1 MNNIFY
7 ISKSDENYTYFLAK
21 REWVNGST
29 VDAADNV
36 GCLDKISVAN
46 VSRLMFSLVKYKYVQ
61 HCVFTFYDSND
72 VMLSESNILYSSD
85 ASKNQD
91 NREYEVNV
99 PASASYVTVNIYL
112 NGDAA
117 DIDYMRVDYQLMI
130 SVVPHYK
137 SLKLKSEK
145 KDEQMFF
152 RNSLDGKITLHRND
166 YKIIADASI
175 ETKFKLYLYNNED
188 RIYEASFSKTDCKLN
203 HERFSLEPELTTSDA
218 YNKILDAYDK
228 TYDLLKLPIE
238 KTKIEL
244 SKRGIIQVY
253 ILGEKTITNY
263 CAGTVHE
270 YEVMTPVDNLKELQ
284 NKYYFGEPTIFKE
297 ISLSGFNYNIN
308 AVCPHPGGNRAI
320 ETVGSDYQ
328 QFSIIF
334 RQVGTKDSPVSLLN
348 NTDVAL
354 LSNESE
360 SGAYA
365 YQGNTTRYYKYDT
378 YVIEINSRADGL
390 GRTLYT
396 SEKQY
401 GNDNNFNLISGENYP
416 MVYVEQEA
424 PMQIPTPQE
433 FYLGSN
439 IITHN
444 VCMRILSGAETSVD
458 GNTKLYDLPS
468 DDFAV
473 EKANYKYC
481 IGLNFN
487 NSGGSRIATIRMST
501 DTQKEPTQF
510 GLTEFSEYFMQ
521 PQYLVGGLGSRLYP
535 FPLAKSSWGNASLW
549 IGFEEY
555 VNPVT
560 GEPEGAESL
569 VGNYTKNFYHRDAME
584 IGSIIK
590 AMLSNIDKSIKFEST
605 EEYSQF
611 LYGNVNIGTSKYNQK
626 IMLTQKS
633 NVLKGEYDQAA
644 QRAEITFKQ
653 LMETLRDCF
662 RCYWFI
668 DDQNRFRLEHVYF
681 FMNGL
686 SYGTNSSQII
696 NLINEKDKFN
706 KKPVL
711 YDQKKVSYKKSEL
724 SARYEF
730 MWADGTIS
738 EAMGGGFN
746 VNINSN
752 YVQQDKVESI
762 NAQNISSDISMMMY
776 KPDEFS
782 MDGFALISVNSENK
796 VPLERIEYY
805 VPNNNYPIVT
815 FIQNPYMSFLYLFE
829 NYLYDMPATGIMSSI
844 DNNNYSRYSVKNI
857 KKSMEHDI
865 EVPLG
870 IISSPYSII
879 QTELGN
885 GTIESIKT
893 DVDTLLSEV
902 SLSYEPK

>member
-7 ISKSDENYTYFLAK
+7 ISKFGEKYTYFLAK
-21 REWVNGST
+21 CEWVNGSI

-36 GCLDKISVAN
+36 GCLDRISVTN
-46 VSRLMFSLVKYKYVQ
+46 VSRLMFSLIKYNRVQ
-61 HCVFTFYDSND
+61 YCIFTFYDSNE
-72 VMLSESNILYSSD
+72 VMLSESKILYSSD
-85 ASKNQD
+85 TSKNQD
-91 NREYEVNV
+91 SREYEINV
-99 PASASYVTVNIYL
+99 PTSASYITVNVYL
-112 NGDAA
+112 NNNAT

-137 SLKLKSEK
+137 SLKLKTEK
-145 KDEQMFF
+145 KNEQMFF
-152 RNSLDGKITLHRND
+152 RNSLDGKITLHGND

-203 HERFSLEPELTTSDA
+203 HERFSIELGLTTSDT

-270 YEVMTPVDNLKELQ
+270 YEVMTPVDNLEELQ
-284 NKYYFGEPTIFKE
+284 NKYYFGEPTTFKE
-297 ISLSGFNYNIN
+297 ISLSGFNYDIN
-308 AVCPHPGGNRAI
+308 ASAVLTAGSSMVNALSGN
-320 ETVGSDYQ
+320 Q
-328 QFSIIF
+328 QFSIVFEKVASKNEI
-334 RQVGTKDSPVSLLN
+334 VDGTVSYYPALCLSDDKTKAYSVDN
-348 NTDVAL
+348 NWNVTYL
-354 LSNESE
+354 
-360 SGAYA
+360 
-365 YQGNTTRYYKYDT
+365 YDI
-378 YVIEINSRADGL
+378 YSIRI
-390 GRTLYT
+390 YT
-396 SEKQY
+396 SIKGKGYCIYSSEKTY
-401 GNDNNFNLISGENYP
+401 GNDNNFILAHGSNMYKMRSL
-416 MVYVEQEA
+416 EQPA

-433 FYLGSN
+433 FYLSN
-439 IITHN
+439 SIITHN

-473 EKANYKYC
+473 EKTNYKYC

-487 NSGGSRIATIRMST
+487 NLGGSRIATIRISA

-510 GLTEFSEYFMQ
+510 GLTEFGEYFMQ

-569 VGNYTKNFYHRDAME
+569 VGNYTKNFYHKDAME

-590 AMLSNIDKSIKFEST
+590 TMLLEIDKSIKFEST

-644 QRAEITFKQ
+644 QRVEITFKQ

-668 DDQNRFRLEHVYF
+668 DDQNRFRLEHIYF

-686 SYGTNSSQII
+686 SYGENNNQII
-696 NLINEKDKFN
+696 NLINERDKFN
-706 KKPVL
+706 IKPVL

-746 VNINSN
+746 ININSN

-762 NAQNISSDISMMMY
+762 NIQNISSDISMMMY

-782 MDGFALISVNSENK
+782 MDGFVLMSVNSENK
-796 VPLERIEYY
+796 VPLKRVEYY
-805 VPNNNYPIVT
+805 MPNNNYPVVT
-815 FIQNPYMSFLYLFE
+815 FVQNLYMSFLYLFE
-829 NYLYDMPATGIMSSI
+829 NYLYDMPATGVVSSI

-870 IISSPYSII
+870 IIPSPYSII

>member
-7 ISKSDENYTYFLAK
+7 VSKSDENYTYFLAK
-21 REWVNGST
+21 REWVNGSM

-36 GCLDKISVAN
+36 GCLDKINVTN

-61 HCVFTFYDSND
+61 YCVFTFYDSND
-72 VMLSESNILYSSD
+72 VTLSEPKILYSSD

-130 SVVPHYK
+130 RVVPHYK

-175 ETKFKLYLYNNED
+175 ETKFKLYLYNNEN
-188 RIYEASFSKTDCKLN
+188 RLYEASFSKTDCKLN

-270 YEVMTPVDNLKELQ
+270 YEVVTPVDNLKELQ
-284 NKYYFGEPTIFKE
+284 NKYYFGEPTTFKE

-308 AVCPHPGGNRAI
+308 AVCSHPGGNHTI

-334 RQVGTKDSPVSLLN
+334 RQVGIKDSSVSLLN

-401 GNDNNFNLISGENYP
+401 GNDNNFNLISGENYR

-510 GLTEFSEYFMQ
+510 GLTEFGEYFMQ

-555 VNPVT
+555 VNPIT
-560 GEPEGAESL
+560 GEPKGAESL
-569 VGNYTKNFYHRDAME
+569 VGNYTKNFHHKDAME

-590 AMLSNIDKSIKFEST
+590 AMLSIIDKSIKFEST

-611 LYGNVNIGTSKYNQK
+611 LYGNVSIGTSKYNQK

-653 LMETLRDCF
+653 LMEILRDCF

-681 FMNGL
+681 FINGL
-686 SYGTNSSQII
+686 SYGTNDSQII
-696 NLINEKDKFN
+696 NLANEKDKFN
-706 KKPVL
+706 KKPIL

-870 IISSPYSII
+870 VISSPYSII